1 MTEKKVESIICDVL
15 DIVATTI
22 KGRMADSYAYPEA
35 TAVYCESKCILD
47 YVEGLKSDPK
57 AVLLQVEA
65 MEEKKRADSFPDE
78 EKIARII
85 DEVAEDVFNRNG
97 LIVKSVPITGLDGIV
112 SICGYTNPVS
122 ITLAGR
128 PSDRRVTVE
137 LTTDDG
143 LDCVSLPIEELPY
156 FFVKLIYRLLT
167 ELP

>member
-1 MTEKKVESIICDVL
+1 MTEKKIESIICDVL

-22 KGRMADSYAYPEA
+22 KGRMELSYAYPEA

-57 AVLLQVEA
+57 SVRLQVEA
-65 MEEKKRADSFPDE
+65 MEEKKRVDSLPDE

-85 DEVAEDVFNRNG
+85 DEAAEEVFNRNG
-97 LIVKSVPITGLDGIV
+97 VIVKSIPITGLDGIV
-112 SICGYTNPVS
+112 SICGYTDPVS

-137 LTTDDG
+137 FTTDDG
-143 LDCVSLPIEELPY
+143 LDCASLPLEELPY
-156 FFVKLIYRLLT
+156 LLVKRIYRLLT